1 MPEETMLAHLANRLG
16 HGSEDLATEALAF
29 ILQNPAAA
37 RGMEAHARRWSSG
50 LAVPSRFRTQD
61 WLASDEAIPDLV
73 AVAPD
78 GSTPL
83 IVEAKFGAALTPNQ
97 PVTYLRRLLLLNTP
111 TLLLFLV
118 PSRRATPIWAELR
131 RRCSEA
137 GIELTTS
144 DPLATG
150 SVENVVVAVTTW
162 ADLLLDI
169 ERSLTPPNEHHRT
182 LAELEQLQG
191 LCERQDRTL
200 FQPFSTRFLGG
211 GTGQHLMDLDAL
223 LNEAIETLVAA
234 GLASIKGLTR
244 AAGTGYYGRYVQ
256 LAGWGCLLHVNFA
269 RWGSQRH
276 TPLWLQITDRRAAGN
291 PALRDALAPL
301 TTEQPPRLLDEDGR
315 RHIPIFLP
323 NDVERDAVFA
333 AVDRQLQEIHGL
345 LSMCP
350 PITSQPDNVE

>member
-1 MPEETMLAHLANRLG
+1 MSDETLLAHLAHRLG
-16 HGSEDLATEALAF
+16 RGSEDLATEALAF

-50 LAVPSRFRTQD
+50 LDVPNCFRTQD

-97 PVTYLRRLLLLNTP
+97 PVTYLRRLLLLDTP

-118 PSRRATPIWAELR
+118 PGRRATPIWAELR
-131 RRCSEA
+131 RRCSDA
-137 GIELTTS
+137 GIQLTTA
-144 DPLATG
+144 DPLAKG
-150 SVENVVVAVTTW
+150 SIKNVVVAVTTW

-169 ERSLTPPNEHHRT
+169 EHNLTPPTDHHRT
-182 LAELEQLQG
+182 RAELEQLQG
-191 LCERQDRTL
+191 LCELQDRTL
-200 FQPFSTRFLGG
+200 FQPLSTDFLGG
-211 GTGQHLMDLDAL
+211 GTGRRLMDLDAL

-256 LAGWGCLLHVNFA
+256 LAGWTCLLQVNFT
-269 RWGSQRH
+269 RWGTQRH
-276 TPLWLQITDRRAAGN
+276 TPLWLQITDPRAYAN
-291 PALRDALAPL
+291 QALRDALAPL
-301 TTEQPPRLLDEDGR
+301 TSEQPPRLLDEDGKR
-315 RHIPIFLP
+315 QIPIFLP
-323 NDVERDAVFA
+323 HDVDRDAVFA
-333 AVDRQLQEIHGL
+333 AVDRQLQEVRGL
-345 LSMCP
+345 LSQCP
-350 PITSQPDNVE
+350 PITAPPENVE